1 MHFEYVF
8 LFVCF
13 FKEYN
18 SKSMG
23 FFFPHPRFFKVKQS
37 NLVYG
42 WLLETL
48 LFPKCHFKSVKL
60 SIAILVVK
68 TKQKQIKKTALT
80 VKPDPHWLMKCD
92 NLLTKELSVYHR

>member
-8 LFVCF
+8 FFVCF
-13 FKEYN
+13 L
-18 SKSMG
+18 KSTTQNLWV
-23 FFFPHPRFFKVKQS
+23 FFPHPRFFKVKQS
-37 NLVYG
+37 NLVHG

-60 SIAILVVK
+60 RIAILVVK